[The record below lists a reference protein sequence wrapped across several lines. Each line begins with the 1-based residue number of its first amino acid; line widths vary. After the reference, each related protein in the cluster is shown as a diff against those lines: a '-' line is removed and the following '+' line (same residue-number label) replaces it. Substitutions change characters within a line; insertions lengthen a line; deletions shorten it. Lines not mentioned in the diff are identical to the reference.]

1 MDAVLTQES
10 PGSALPRRR
19 AGAWWQIAWPIALAV
34 LVAAATAYGLT
45 DGRDVAP
52 VVAASGLVYLAAAAT
67 QRRWAAWAAF
77 GIAFALITLDKFAD
91 LDAMPWLLVLA
102 GVLVIV
108 GPASLRTHPRWAL
121 PLQTAAM
128 LVLGATAVLAL
139 QLDPTVGGLLV
150 AAALLGHAGWDIHH
164 HRTGRVVDHAL
175 ARFCAV
181 LDVLVAILVG
191 VVALTA

>member
-10 PGSALPRRR
+10 PDRPRPPRR
-19 AGAWWQIAWPIALAV
+19 AGAWWQVAWPIALAV

-67 QRRWAAWAAF
+67 QRRWAAWVAF
-77 GIAFALITLDKFAD
+77 GIAFALISLDKFAD

-102 GVLVIV
+102 GVLVVV
-108 GPASLRTHPRWAL
+108 GPASRRAHPWWAL

-128 LVLGATAVLAL
+128 LVLGATAVVAL
-139 QLDPTVGGLLV
+139 RLEPTVGGLLV
-150 AAALLGHAGWDIHH
+150 AAALLGHAAWDVHH

-181 LDVLVAILVG
+181 LDVAVAVLVG
-191 VVALTA
+191 VVTLTA